1 MLIFISILYLHF
13 IFDLHFVDVLHWSM
27 FFIHICLS
35 TSLSHPSVDYRRVF
49 APILYFQP
57 SPSQRDSQHFHFQP
71 FRYLLA
77 ARALRFL
84 GGAIIFL
91 PRALRFW
98 ECIFYPQALFNL
110 ALLHRHFNPHLSRPP
125 WKLAVLHYQNNSVLN
140 STIYYHEVLV
150 VKV

>member
-1 MLIFISILYLHF
+1 
-13 IFDLHFVDVLHWSM
+13 M
-27 FFIHICLS
+27 FFIGLCSSFTFAFRHIM
-35 TSLSHPSVDYRRVF
+35 SHSSVDYRRVF

-77 ARALRFL
+77 ASATVFRWGHYLLAAGATVL
-84 GGAIIFL
+84 GGHFL
-91 PRALRFW
+91 PTGV
-98 ECIFYPQALFNL
+98 FYL

-125 WKLAVLHYQNNSVLN
+125 WKSAVLHYQNNSVLN

>member
-13 IFDLHFVDVLHWSM
+13 IFDLHFADVLHWSM
-27 FFIHICLS
+27 FFIHIFLS
-35 TSLSHPSVDYRRVF
+35 TSCLTHPWTIVEFLHPFYTFSPAHRSVIRNTSIFNHSVIF
-49 APILYFQP
+49 LP
-57 SPSQRDSQHFHFQP
+57 
-71 FRYLLA
+71 
-77 ARALRFL
+77 RALRFL
-84 GGAIIFL
+84 GGAIIFS

-98 ECIFYPQALFNL
+98 EGIFYPQAFFNL

-125 WKLAVLHYQNNSVLN
+125 RKSAVLHYQNNSVLN